1 MMTQKVH
8 PLELLM
14 RHAHSYL
21 SIDCTFI

>member
-14 RHAHSYL
+14 RHAHS
-21 SIDCTFI
+21 